1 MSINALKALV
11 RPTCALAM
19 ACATV
24 AAPTAAHAQNN
35 FPTQPVK
42 LVVPFP
48 PGGTTDI
55 FARLLATEL
64 SQKWGQP
71 VLVDNRAG
79 ASGTIFSE
87 QLTRQS
93 PDGYT
98 LMLTATHHVINPG
111 LYKNLKYDT
120 RTAFTP
126 LVQIAAVPNVLVVTP
141 NFGPKNVREL
151 INYAKLSPGKVSFGS
166 SGTGGANHLAG
177 ELFKTTAGVD
187 MVHIPYKG
195 AAPALNDLL
204 GGQIP
209 VMFDSVPGVLQ
220 HINAG
225 KIRALAVTSLK
236 RSTALP
242 NVPTIDEAG
251 LKGFDATA
259 WFGLYGPAGMKPEVV
274 TKISAD
280 VLKALQ
286 SEHIRTQFAQQGA
299 EPGTMTQPQFAAF
312 VDAEITKWSKVIA
325 DANIKID

>member
-1 MSINALKALV
+1 M
-11 RPTCALAM
+11 
-19 ACATV
+19 
-24 AAPTAAHAQNN
+24 
-35 FPTQPVK
+35 
-42 LVVPFP
+42 
-48 PGGTTDI
+48 
-55 FARLLATEL
+55 
-64 SQKWGQP
+64 
-71 VLVDNRAG
+71 
-79 ASGTIFSE
+79 
-87 QLTRQS
+87 
-93 PDGYT
+93 
-98 LMLTATHHVINPG
+98 
-111 LYKNLKYDT
+111 
-120 RTAFTP
+120 
-126 LVQIAAVPNVLVVTP
+126 PNVLVVHP
-141 NFGPKNVREL
+141 SFGPKSVREL
-151 INYAKLSPGKVSFGS
+151 INYAKQSPGKVSFGS

-177 ELFKTTAGVD
+177 ELFKATAGVD

-236 RSTALP
+236 RSAALP

-274 TKISAD
+274 TRISTD

-312 VDAEITKWSKVIA
+312 VDAEITKWSKVIT
-325 DANIKID
+325 DAKIKID

>member
-1 MSINALKALV
+1 M
-11 RPTCALAM
+11 
-19 ACATV
+19 
-24 AAPTAAHAQNN
+24 
-35 FPTQPVK
+35 
-42 LVVPFP
+42 
-48 PGGTTDI
+48 
-55 FARLLATEL
+55 
-64 SQKWGQP
+64 
-71 VLVDNRAG
+71 
-79 ASGTIFSE
+79 
-87 QLTRQS
+87 
-93 PDGYT
+93 
-98 LMLTATHHVINPG
+98 
-111 LYKNLKYDT
+111 
-120 RTAFTP
+120 
-126 LVQIAAVPNVLVVTP
+126 
-141 NFGPKNVREL
+141 REL
-151 INYAKLSPGKVSFGS
+151 INYAKQSPGKVSFGS

-177 ELFKTTAGVD
+177 ELFKATAGVD

-236 RSTALP
+236 RSAALP

-274 TKISAD
+274 TRISTD

-312 VDAEITKWSKVIA
+312 VDAEITKWSKVIT
-325 DANIKID
+325 DAKIKID